1 MSPGSLLVDRNKG
14 PLAKLISNPALY
26 LRVAGKV
33 MLQKLCWLFKDASFF
48 LQGQMDINPRSRW
61 YHGSEI
67 VAKTGGLYLK
77 ADKVER
83 RIYDLDAHD
92 NVRRDM
98 LVLLLRTLIE
108 RKTEG
113 AFAEVGVYQGW
124 TAKLIHHYAP
134 ERRLH
139 LFDTFEGF
147 TQRSAV
153 AEANSTGF
161 QVGAAEFS
169 DTSLEKVRSYVRQQ
183 NENVSYHRGYFPD
196 SIPPQLREERFAFVH
211 LDADLYEPIW
221 AGLEFF
227 YPRMVKGG
235 LLVVH
240 DYNAWIG
247 SRTAVDRFFGDKSEV
262 PIPMPDQSGS
272 VLIIKQ

>member
-1 MSPGSLLVDRNKG
+1 LNRNKS
-14 PLAKLISNPALY
+14 PLAKLISDPARY
-26 LRVAGKV
+26 LPIVRKV
-33 MLQKLCWLFKDASFF
+33 MLQKLCWVFKDASFF

-61 YHGSEI
+61 YSGDGEI
-67 VAKTGGLYLK
+67 VAKTGGLFIK
-77 ADKVER
+77 GDEVER
-83 RIYDLDAHD
+83 RICDLDAHD

-98 LVLLLRTLIE
+98 LVLLLRTLVD

-113 AFAEVGVYQGW
+113 AFAEVGVYKGW

-153 AEANSTGF
+153 AEAGTTGF
-161 QVGAAEFS
+161 QVGATEFS
-169 DTSLEKVRSYVRQQ
+169 DTSLERVQAYVQQQ
-183 NENVSYHRGYFPD
+183 NDNVLFHRGYFPD
-196 SIPPQLREERFAFVH
+196 SIPPELENERFAFVH
-211 LDADLYEPIW
+211 LDADLYEPIR
-221 AGLEFF
+221 AGLGFF
-227 YPRMVKGG
+227 YPRMAKGG

-247 SRTAVDRFFGDKSEV
+247 SRTAVDSFFRDKSEV
-262 PIPMPDQSGS
+262 PIPMPDKSGS
-272 VLIIKQ
+272 VLVVKQ